1 MDNLEEMDKFLETY
15 NLLRL
20 NHKER
25 IKKKVN
31 ESVTEN
37 LQHRK
42 IQDQMVSLVNS
53 TKYLKKIN
61 TNPFQILPKKEEKGT
76 LPNPIN
82 QASITLIP
90 KADKDTTRK
99 YP

>member
-1 MDNLEEMDKFLETY
+1 
-15 NLLRL
+15 
-20 NHKER
+20 
-25 IKKKVN
+25 
-31 ESVTEN
+31 
-37 LQHRK
+37 
-42 IQDQMVSLVNS
+42 MVSLVNS

-90 KADKDTTRK
+90 KADKEQDWES
-99 YP
+99 